1 MRNVKNAGIVF
12 RTERA
17 RGKDDMNKHLTVK
30 ELPETER
37 PYEKLKNR
45 GAEYLT
51 DAELLAI
58 ILRSGTKQIK
68 SIDMAEQILSVRQQG
83 LLNLHQLSIEELQ
96 TIQGVGEVK
105 AIQIKAIGELS
116 NRLSREQRRQGVI
129 LRNASSVASYYM
141 ETLRHETKEKLILS
155 CFDSK
160 CKLKR
165 DSTISIGT
173 ANASLVSPREIF
185 LEALHA
191 QAVHIILLHNHP
203 SGDPTPSPEDIEV
216 TKRVVRCGA
225 MMEIPLSDHIIIG
238 DNRYFSFREKGLL

>member
-1 MRNVKNAGIVF
+1 
-12 RTERA
+12 
-17 RGKDDMNKHLTVK
+17 MNKHLTVK
-30 ELPETER
+30 ELPETDR
-37 PYEKLKNR
+37 PYEKFKNR
-45 GAEYLT
+45 GADYLT

-68 SIDMAEQILSVRQQG
+68 SIDVAEQILSIRQQG
-83 LLNLHQLSIEELQ
+83 LLNLHQLSLEDLQ
-96 TIQGVGEVK
+96 RIHGVGEVK
-105 AIQIKAIGELS
+105 AIQVKAIGELS

-129 LRNASSVASYYM
+129 LRNAASVASYYM
-141 ETLRHETKEKLILS
+141 ETMRHETREKLILS

-165 DSTISIGT
+165 DRTISIGT

-185 LEALHA
+185 LEAIHA

-203 SGDPTPSPEDIEV
+203 SGDPSPSPEDMAV
-216 TKRVVRCGA
+216 TERVAQCGA